1 MRRGLSILGLC
12 LAAGGAEAKPCPKE
26 VVVAP
31 PTDASEAY
39 QRVVADAAKRFD
51 PIPGLLVKTRYPR
64 EGGSV
69 VADDA
74 ARVALGKRWD
84 QVLTD
89 FPAEQGTFG
98 PLIDAEKALLLDV
111 MRVALDGF
119 TTALDPATEA
129 RLQEIEDKAR
139 AVLARPDMS
148 PEAKAQAT
156 ALIEKVASIRTNTN
170 SALEGLKKKWND
182 AHEAEMIAGYVR
194 AYVNR
199 ADFPADKS
207 ALAGLVRTRLAH
219 YEQLFGFKVMKA
231 HCEAVG
237 GFVYKPKMFAVSP

>member
-1 MRRGLSILGLC
+1 LILGLC
-12 LAAGGAEAKPCPKE
+12 LATGGAQAKPCPKE
-26 VVVAP
+26 VVAP
-31 PTDASEAY
+31 PKDASEAY

-64 EGGSV
+64 EGGSI

-84 QVLTD
+84 RVLTD

-98 PLIDAEKALLLDV
+98 PLIDAQKALLLDV

-129 RLQEIEDKAR
+129 KLQEIEAKANK
-139 AVLARPDMS
+139 VLAD
-148 PEAKAQAT
+148 PEAGAEVKAT
-156 ALIEKVASIRTNTN
+156 AKALLEKAAQIRI
-170 SALEGLKKKWND
+170 SVGQAIVDKKKQWND
-182 AHEAEMIAGYVR
+182 AHDGEMIAGYVR
-194 AYVNR
+194 AHVNR
-199 ADFPADKS
+199 ADFATDKS

-219 YEQLFGFKVMKA
+219 YEQLFGPKVMKA
-231 HCEAVG
+231 RCETVG